1 MNLSLHWIFLA
12 SHVGRVAV
20 SLCFHPGSTGKCC
33 VDVKILYNTFS
44 PHEDSIYRNFLSF
57 LHTFLKDICVYFIE
71 MSTTQF
77 FFRVLP
83 LGVATAGHLL
93 PSHSIPNILLCHT
106 NPLYVLLRFIREA
119 PLRISSSPPA
129 WQFHIQHHL
138 FDISTMCPLNM
149 SIAPQSCFSN
159 VSSKLLKL
167 SCSYDGTY
175 F

>member
-33 VDVKILYNTFS
+33 VDVKILYNTFF

-57 LHTFLKDICVYFIE
+57 LHTFLKDVCVYFIE

-77 FFRVLP
+77 FFRLLP

-93 PSHSIPNILLCHT
+93 PSHSIPN
-106 NPLYVLLRFIREA
+106 VLLSHQPFAR
-119 PLRISSSPPA
+119 PPSLHPWSSSEDFIFSSCLA
-129 WQFHIQHHL
+129 VSYSTSFVWYIHYMSSEHVNSTSELL
-138 FDISTMCPLNM
+138 F
-149 SIAPQSCFSN
+149 
-159 VSSKLLKL
+159 
-167 SCSYDGTY
+167 
-175 F
+175 